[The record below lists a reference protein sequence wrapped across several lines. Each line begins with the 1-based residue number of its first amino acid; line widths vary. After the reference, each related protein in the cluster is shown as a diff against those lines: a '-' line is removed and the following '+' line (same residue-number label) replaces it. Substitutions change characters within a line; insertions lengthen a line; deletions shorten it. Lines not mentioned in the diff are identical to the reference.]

1 MDSHHRK
8 DILGPWPYVST
19 VVFFFE
25 GDVSTVV
32 DLFVAAYDGT
42 VPAHPSGWAG
52 PKNPDAQKLGLA

>member
-19 VVFFFE
+19 VV
-25 GDVSTVV
+25 

-42 VPAHPSGWAG
+42 VPAHPLGWAG